1 VSDESRDVP
10 GRVDRPETV
19 ALEGRRL
26 GYRNAVR
33 IGLAV
38 SFVLHLFVLLVLGH
52 SLRVGSPS
60 APAVPPS
67 ETAIN
72 LQGPRSVEIGQVL
85 TPEEAAEQEG
95 RPPPRE
101 TPTEQIEPTPR
112 QPAEGAP
119 TPAQPAERRT
129 ADEGYLTNAEKLQPK
144 EGDERLYQDVPDD
157 QVPVYLAENPYA
169 RYEGEIRARLG
180 IMLDSLNL
188 SEEQRRKALEW
199 LTGDEGEEW
208 GVAEDG
214 IHIGGVVIPIDLGSL
229 LQEEGP
235 NGRESRQQMR
245 DLRDIRYQDLI
256 GESEEIQK
264 ERAREMRERT
274 KQQLEQRLQDSL
286 KAAQDSA
293 EADE

>member
-1 VSDESRDVP
+1 VTDR
-10 GRVDRPETV
+10 RIDRPE
-19 ALEGRRL
+19 ALALAGRRR
-26 GYRNAVR
+26 GYTRAVR
-33 IGLAV
+33 VGLGASLV
-38 SFVLHLFVLLVLGH
+38 FHLFVLLVLGR
-52 SLRVGSPS
+52 SLRVEPQS
-60 APAVPPS
+60 AARPPA
-67 ETAIN
+67 ETVIA
-72 LQGPRSVEIGQVL
+72 LQGPQSVVIGDVL
-85 TPEEAAEQEG
+85 PAPAPEEEG

-101 TPTEQIEPTPR
+101 TPDETVEARPEEVAGPPVQAEQGAR
-112 QPAEGAP
+112 PADDA
-119 TPAQPAERRT
+119 
-129 ADEGYLTNAEKLQPK
+129 GYLTNAEKLQPK

-157 QVPVYLAENPYA
+157 QLPEYLAENPYA

-188 SEEQRRKALEW
+188 SEEQRRKALDW

-235 NGRESRQQMR
+235 RGRESRQEMR

-256 GESEEIQK
+256 GESEDIQK
-264 ERAREMRERT
+264 ERAAEMRERT
-274 KQQLEQRLQDSL
+274 KQELEQRLQDSL

-293 EADE
+293 DAEE

>member
-1 VSDESRDVP
+1 MSDPRI
-10 GRVDRPETV
+10 DRPEARSLAARRQGYAKAV
-19 ALEGRRL
+19 RL
-26 GYRNAVR
+26 GL
-33 IGLAV
+33 GV
-38 SFVLHLFVLLVLGH
+38 SLVAHLFVLFVLGR
-52 SLRVGSPS
+52 SLRVE
-60 APAVPPS
+60 APAAARPA
-67 ETAIN
+67 ETAIA
-72 LQGPRSVEIGQVL
+72 LQGPQAVVIGEIL
-85 TPEEAAEQEG
+85 PPSAAEDEG

-101 TPTEQIEPTPR
+101 ALDETVPVPP
-112 QPAEGAP
+112 QPSPGAP
-119 TPAQPAERRT
+119 VRAADEERPA

-144 EGDERLYQDVPDD
+144 EGDERLYPEVPDD
-157 QVPVYLAENPYA
+157 QVPEYLAENPYA

-208 GVAEDG
+208 GVGEDG

-235 NGRESRQQMR
+235 NGRERRQEMR

-264 ERAREMRERT
+264 ERAAEMRERT
-274 KQQLEQRLQDSL
+274 KQELEKRLQDSL

-293 EADE
+293 EAED